1 MLYLISAVWL
11 LNLMAPLPI
20 FAADA
25 PEAAQTSAASSERVT
40 PIEACMQKARTT
52 GSLYDQ
58 FGLKA
63 TMSDD
68 EIIEALEA
76 VDQATLSPEQQTQF
90 EQARQTLTVQAR
102 RKLYDTVGHI
112 AYTDITKKGAQALE
126 DMSQAAQK
134 DTPQEL
140 LVKAI
145 NVYHGRPVA
154 QPIDQS
160 GNGQTPEEQKLIKLL
175 GTTEYSWIQQ
185 PMHAAHKEHLAK
197 LITQKGPELE
207 LLREHLLYLHCFT
220 QITREQ
226 RAQRVGKRP
235 ARERKEK
242 QAPTPTKKPTAPE
255 APVPTPAPEAP
266 KPAPEKNVTQSKII
280 EASKH
285 LSAALTRL
293 KAAKRYTKDMEK
305 DDKKNLKKQA
315 ENFLNENKQLVTL
328 ADHVNALAAQ
338 GPFHQERYT
347 QLKRFSS
354 LVGDIKREIKGI
366 A

>member
-1 MLYLISAVWL
+1 MLYLFSTLWL
-11 LNLMAPLPI
+11 LSLLAPSI
-20 FAADA
+20 FAQDA
-25 PEAAQTSAASSERVT
+25 PEATQAPIASPSQQMT
-40 PIEACMQKARTT
+40 PLQACMQKARATKN
-52 GSLYDQ
+52 LYEQ
-58 FGLKA
+58 FGLNA
-63 TMSDD
+63 TMSDN

-76 VDQATLSPEQQTQF
+76 VDQATFSPEQQMQF

-112 AYTDITKKGAQALE
+112 AYTDITKKGAQVLE

-134 DTPQEL
+134 DAPEEL
-140 LVKAI
+140 LTMAI
-145 NVYHGRPVA
+145 NVYHGRPIA
-154 QPIDQS
+154 QPIDQL
-160 GNGQTPEEQKLIKLL
+160 GNGQMPEDKKLIETL
-175 GTTEYSWIQQ
+175 GTLEYTWLQQ
-185 PMHAAHKEHLAK
+185 PIHTAHKKHLLQ
-197 LITQKGPELE
+197 LIDQKD
-207 LLREHLLYLHCFT
+207 LLREHMLYLHCFT
-220 QITREQ
+220 QVERER

-235 ARERKEK
+235 GRERKKK
-242 QAPTPTKKPTAPE
+242 QTPAPTKKPTATE
-255 APVPTPAPEAP
+255 APTPAPEVP
-266 KPAPEKNVTQSKII
+266 KPAPEKNITQSKII

-315 ENFLNENKQLVTL
+315 ENYLNENKQLVRL